1 VIRQFSVTT
10 NRTERLLW
18 STEGIKFIP
27 GEEQLLPQEARKR
40 KRNAAIKT
48 ESHLGYLRHSWLPR
62 IPPPLSSAPHY
73 YLATTT
79 TITVC
84 VWYRTSSQL
93 CGWQLCFVFEKSWVS
108 ISARRP
114 TVQTFSWFLCSL
126 HSACRVVPQIRP
138 QPLTFTLF
146 VVYCLLITLFLKV
159 T

>member
-62 IPPPLSSAPHY
+62 IPPTPSSAPHY

-84 VWYRTSSQL
+84 VIPN
-93 CGWQLCFVFEKSWVS
+93 VVAVVWV
-108 ISARRP
+108 AAL
-114 TVQTFSWFLCSL
+114 F
-126 HSACRVVPQIRP
+126 RVWKVLGFNLGPETCC
-138 QPLTFTLF
+138 LEFF
-146 VVYCLLITLFLKV
+146 VVFIQSTLSMSGG
-159 T
+159 TSN